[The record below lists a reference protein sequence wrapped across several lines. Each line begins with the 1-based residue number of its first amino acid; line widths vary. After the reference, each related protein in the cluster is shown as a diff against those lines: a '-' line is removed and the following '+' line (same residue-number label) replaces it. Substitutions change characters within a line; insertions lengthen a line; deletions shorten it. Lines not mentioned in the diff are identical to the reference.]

1 MSDIYHL
8 IDRLER
14 LLADSM
20 RVPLSAYLIIN
31 EDDFLDVIDQMR
43 TAIPQQIKDGE
54 RLQRERERI
63 VAQAEEQA
71 SHIVQEARDD
81 ARALI
86 VDHDLSRAAEL
97 RAVEIKE
104 EARREAEFLKAEATE
119 YARSVLDRLDRQ
131 LNEVEGN
138 IANLLVTV
146 RNGLD
151 TLAPVHEADLPN
163 PAAAHEADEL
173 NPAPARGA
181 GRQDLAPA
189 QEG

>member
-14 LLADSM
+14 LLAESTRM
-20 RVPLSAYLIIN
+20 PLSAYLVIN

-63 VAQAEEQA
+63 VAQAEEEAKRVVQLSREEA
-71 SHIVQEARDD
+71 SGLVADHEVNLAAQLRANTIMERAQQEAE
-81 ARALI
+81 I
-86 VDHDLSRAAEL
+86 L
-97 RAVEIKE
+97 RAD
-104 EARREAEFLKAEATE
+104 ANE
-119 YARSVLDRLDRQ
+119 YARVVLGSLDGQ
-131 LNEVEGN
+131 LHAVEAQ
-138 IANLLVTV
+138 IANLLITV

-151 TLAPVHEADLPN
+151 TMAQGREAEPEDST
-163 PAAAHEADEL
+163 L
-173 NPAPARGA
+173 N
-181 GRQDLAPA
+181 

>member
-1 MSDIYHL
+1 LSDIYHL

-20 RVPLSAYLIIN
+20 RVPLSAYLIVN

-71 SHIVQEARDD
+71 SHIVQKARDD
-81 ARALI
+81 ARTL
-86 VDHDLSRAAEL
+86 VVEHDLSRAAED
-97 RAVEIKE
+97 RATEIKE
-104 EARREAEFLKAEATE
+104 RARREAEVLKAEATE

-151 TLAPVHEADLPN
+151 TLAPAHGADS
-163 PAAAHEADEL
+163 A
-173 NPAPARGA
+173 NPAPAHEAELPKPVPSRRA
-181 GRQDLAPA
+181 GRQDPAAA

>member
-54 RLQRERERI
+54 RLQKERERI

-71 SHIVQEARDD
+71 LHVVQKARED
-81 ARALI
+81 AQTLV
-86 VDHDLSRAAEL
+86 VDHELSRAAEF
-97 RAVEIKE
+97 RAQEIKE
-104 EARREAEFLKAEATE
+104 RARREAEVLKAEATE
-119 YARSVLDRLDRQ
+119 YVRTVLSSLDRQ
-131 LNEVEGN
+131 LNGVEGQ
-138 IANLLVTV
+138 IATLLVTV

-151 TLAPVHEADLPN
+151 TLSPAGEA
-163 PAAAHEADEL
+163 EAQD
-173 NPAPARGA
+173 PAPAPV
-181 GRQDLAPA
+181 QD
-189 QEG
+189 E

>member
-20 RVPLSAYLIIN
+20 RVPLSAYLIVN